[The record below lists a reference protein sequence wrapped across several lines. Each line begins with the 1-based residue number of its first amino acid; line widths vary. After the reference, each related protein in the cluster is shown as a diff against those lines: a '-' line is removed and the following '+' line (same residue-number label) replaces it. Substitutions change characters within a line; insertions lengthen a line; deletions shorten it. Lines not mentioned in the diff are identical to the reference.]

1 MGEALKAFFQP
12 VLDLLG
18 VADHRP
24 QQQPQQHMVAG
35 YKADYS
41 ALTNEQIAAPAACDE
56 LFQNGN
62 WISVNRKS

>member
-1 MGEALKAFFQP
+1 MGEAILAWFQP
-12 VLDLLG
+12 VLDLFG
-18 VADHRP
+18 AGDHKP
-24 QQQPQQHMVAG
+24 PKPQHMVAG

-41 ALTNEQIAAPAACDE
+41 GLTNEQIAAPAACDE